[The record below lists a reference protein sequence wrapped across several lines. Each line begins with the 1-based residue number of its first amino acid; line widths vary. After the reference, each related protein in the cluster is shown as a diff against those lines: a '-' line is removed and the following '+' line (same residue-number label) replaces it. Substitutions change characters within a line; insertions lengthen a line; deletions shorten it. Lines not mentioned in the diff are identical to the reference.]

1 MSRFSIVFEDPEY
14 DDDLNWQ
21 EMEDL
26 DEDDQNEDLS
36 SYETVSS

>member
-21 EMEDL
+21 ELEDL
-26 DEDDQNEDLS
+26 DEDDQNEQMS
-36 SYETVSS
+36 PYETVNS